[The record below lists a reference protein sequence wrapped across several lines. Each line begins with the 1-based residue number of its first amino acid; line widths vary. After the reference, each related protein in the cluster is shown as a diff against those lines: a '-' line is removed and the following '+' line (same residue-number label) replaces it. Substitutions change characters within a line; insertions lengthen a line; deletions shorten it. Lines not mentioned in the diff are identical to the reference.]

1 MPAGAR
7 RLQISKPLP
16 VDNRLPVVRLFKRCH
31 PHCGQSGRLHRVYR
45 QRLLGARACPTAQHT
60 TRREKFRLSGFT
72 ENLGR
77 RSPSLNQPIVISQRL
92 GRLVTRQI
100 VLTQQQRIV
109 GVCRTRLCA
118 HRDPINERQHILRLR
133 LLDPPKLLSN
143 LNILPAAQHPVH
155 QPSRNRDHRDGSK
168 LPSTGIRRTL
178 ALLRGCLSSLVFK
191 QPQRGFI
198 TKFSCLCLARE
209 LALTKPQP
217 VLVGLWGAASMPDS
231 G

>member
-1 MPAGAR
+1 MR
-7 RLQISKPLP
+7 
-16 VDNRLPVVRLFKRCH
+16 
-31 PHCGQSGRLHRVYR
+31 
-45 QRLLGARACPTAQHT
+45 
-60 TRREKFRLSGFT
+60 GFT

-77 RSPSLNQPIVISQRL
+77 CGPSLNQPIVISQRL

-118 HRDPINERQHILRLR
+118 DRDPINERQHVFRLR

-155 QPSRNRDHRDGSK
+155 QPSRNRDHRDGNK

-178 ALLRGCLSSLVFK
+178 ALLRGCLPSLILK
-191 QPQRGFI
+191 QPQRGFL
-198 TKFSCLCLARE
+198 TKLSRLCLARQ

-217 VLVGLWGAASMPDS
+217 VLVRLWGAASTPDS